1 MPASDDG
8 VLKHPP
14 SPSRRVADGDAPVA
28 TLRVPALQPTL
39 PPMPQQPGN
48 APKPTVVGV
57 DLSGGRLEVLQQR
70 REMLS
75 QAYQDVMV
83 ERGRVGQERMNAQ
96 ARGDAGMV
104 KEYDATIERLG
115 ARLQQLERSRQVAD
129 SKIDEAMNAPLAVT
143 ATAPGEAGTT
153 TTVQPVVPD
162 VASLLIA
169 ERLQSNKV
177 MMIGGTGLLLLAAI
191 LWRVGY
197 QRGLRVARA
206 ALQPATAAP
215 RDDERL
221 MQAVDAIAIE
231 VERLSE
237 GQRFLSNLMAAR
249 RPERSELPAPPRLV
263 TTPSE
268 GSRITPH

>member
-1 MPASDDG
+1 
-8 VLKHPP
+8 
-14 SPSRRVADGDAPVA
+14 
-28 TLRVPALQPTL
+28 
-39 PPMPQQPGN
+39 MPQQPGN
-48 APKPTVVGV
+48 AAQPAVVGV
-57 DLSGGRLEVLQQR
+57 DLSAGRLEALQQR
-70 REMLS
+70 REMIS
-75 QAYQDVMV
+75 QSYQDLMA
-83 ERGRVGQERMNAQ
+83 ERGRVSQERLNAQ

-104 KEYDATIERLG
+104 KEYDATIERFG
-115 ARLQQLERSRQVAD
+115 ARLQQLERSLQIAD
-129 SKIDEAMNAPLAVT
+129 SKIDEAMKAPLAVT
-143 ATAPGEAGTT
+143 ANAPGEAGTT
-153 TTVQPVVPD
+153 TTVQPFVPD

-169 ERLQSNKV
+169 ERLQSNKI
-177 MMIGGTGLLLLAAI
+177 MMIGGTGLLLLAAV

-197 QRGLRVARA
+197 RQGMRVARQALPQA
-206 ALQPATAAP
+206 AAT

-249 RPERSELPAPPRLV
+249 RPERSELPAPPRLA